1 MAGPSFLGV
10 LALSVCHFFT
20 SPTTLLSSTILMNAA
35 TTSPTPTQEL
45 AALVAK
51 VAALSK
57 LALEMTKLTMDID
70 GMARLTSSFL
80 THFILDAIPNV
91 IASQVAEAV
100 AAIQR
105 KSIQLPLDPISPSLP
120 ASAPQFVEGVAST
133 PDQMEAMFP
142 PGFGDHQAC
151 NHHRLSVGAD
161 AEVNGVP
168 GQFRQKK
175 ASRIEALAFY
185 RNRYN
190 DNAVIKLNEVVVA
203 APAPTPAV
211 AAPTAAPP
219 APTQ

>member
-1 MAGPSFLGV
+1 MN
-10 LALSVCHFFT
+10 T
-20 SPTTLLSSTILMNAA
+20 STTT
-35 TTSPTPTQEL
+35 PTPAQEL

-70 GMARLTSSFL
+70 
-80 THFILDAIPNV
+80 DAIPHV

-100 AAIQR
+100 EALQ
-105 KSIQLPLDPISPSLP
+105 PPP
-120 ASAPQFVEGVAST
+120 PQFVEGVAYT
-133 PDQMEAMFP
+133 PAQMDTMFP
-142 PGFGDHQAC
+142 PGFGDHQAWYVVIVGREPGLYC
-151 NHHRLSVGAD
+151 SSVAAD

-190 DNAVIKLNEVVVA
+190 DNAVVKLNEVAVV
-203 APAPTPAV
+203 
-211 AAPTAAPP
+211 APP
-219 APTQ
+219 APAPAAAVPTAPTQ

>member
-1 MAGPSFLGV
+1 
-10 LALSVCHFFT
+10 
-20 SPTTLLSSTILMNAA
+20 MNAS
-35 TTSPTPTQEL
+35 TTTPTPVQEL

-70 GMARLTSSFL
+70 
-80 THFILDAIPNV
+80 DAIPHV

-100 AAIQR
+100 KAVQ
-105 KSIQLPLDPISPSLP
+105 SPP
-120 ASAPQFVEGVAST
+120 PKFVKGVAYT
-133 PDQMEAMFP
+133 PAQMDTMFP
-142 PGFGDHQAC
+142 PGFGDHQAWYVVIVG
-151 NHHRLSVGAD
+151 REPGLYGSSVAAD

-190 DNAVIKLNEVVVA
+190 DNAVVKLNEAPVA
-203 APAPTPAV
+203 APALPPPAPAPAPPPPA
-211 AAPTAAPP
+211 AAPT
-219 APTQ
+219 Q